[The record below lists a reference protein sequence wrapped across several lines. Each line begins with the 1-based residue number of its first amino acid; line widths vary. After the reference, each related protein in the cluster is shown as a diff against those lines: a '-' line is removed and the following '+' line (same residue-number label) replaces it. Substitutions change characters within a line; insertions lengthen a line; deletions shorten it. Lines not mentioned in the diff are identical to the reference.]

1 MNILPI
7 PALDGGHVVFLLY
20 EMATGRKP
28 NEKVME
34 YAQMVGFFLLIA
46 LVLFA
51 NGNDVY
57 RWLFK

>member
-1 MNILPI
+1 
-7 PALDGGHVVFLLY
+7 
-20 EMATGRKP
+20 MATGRKP

-34 YAQMVGFFLLIA
+34 YAQMAGFIILIT

-57 RWLFK
+57 RWLFN

>member
-1 MNILPI
+1 
-7 PALDGGHVVFLLY
+7 
-20 EMATGRKP
+20 MATGRKP

-34 YAQMVGFFLLIA
+34 YAQVAGFILLIA